1 MDPNTV
7 LPENKAI
14 QPNIM
19 ADDNLPEN
27 PKGTTEVTTA
37 VLDHKAERALVW
49 KFDTRIL
56 PVMAI
61 MYLFNSLDKANLG
74 NAKTAG
80 LEKSLGLGPNQ
91 YSIILSVFFIPYV
104 LTAPVLGVLG
114 KKFGPSR
121 VLPLMMFSFGSFT
134 LLAAAC
140 QNFGGIM
147 TVRWF
152 LGMSE
157 SAFFPL
163 VIYYQTMFYRRGELA
178 RRLAIFYAASNIAGA
193 FGGLLAF
200 GVFQIDGG
208 VFGAEDRWRYLFLIE
223 GACSVLF
230 SMFAFWYLPRTASE
244 ARFLSPEQKEL
255 AYHRIAVDSSA
266 VVDEEFNLRSALR
279 IFCEPSSWAILAIE
293 VCLGVPLQSVT
304 LFLPQIIARLGYS
317 TVKTNLY
324 TVAPNVSG
332 AVVLLILA
340 FASDYT
346 RLRFPFVAAGFLFTF
361 IGFVIYAAIDVQ
373 EQLQVAYF
381 ASFMMTWGTSAPSV
395 LLDVLYNNNIANEGR
410 RVVLTSVAVP
420 AANVMG
426 LVSSNIFR
434 SQDAPRYIP
443 ALATTAA
450 FGGMGLVL
458 TLLLGAYMMVDNK
471 RRDQRQGVVVKAKD
485 IPTEKLYD
493 GPSSPDFRWFL

>member
-1 MDPNTV
+1 MV
-7 LPENKAI
+7 LPEDKAV
-14 QPNIM
+14 QLNIM
-19 ADDNLPEN
+19 ADDNTPED
-27 PKGTTEVTTA
+27 PKGTAEVTTA
-37 VLDHKAERALVW
+37 ILDHKAERALVW

-56 PVMAI
+56 PVLAI

-80 LEKSLGLGPNQ
+80 LEASLGLGANQ
-91 YSIILSVFFIPYV
+91 YNIILSVFFVPYV
-104 LTAPVLGVLG
+104 LGILG

-121 VLPLMMFSFGSFT
+121 VLPLMMFSFGSCT
-134 LLAAAC
+134 LLAATVH
-140 QNFGGIM
+140 NFGGIM
-147 TVRWF
+147 AVRWF
-152 LGMSE
+152 LGMAE

-200 GVFQIDGG
+200 GVFRIDGG

-223 GACSVLF
+223 GSCTVLF
-230 SMFAFWYLPRTASE
+230 SLFSFWYLPRTAAE
-244 ARFLSPEQKEL
+244 ARFLSPEQKAL

-266 VVDEEFNLRSALR
+266 VVEEEFNLRSALR
-279 IFCEPSSWAILAIE
+279 IFQQPTSWAILAIQ
-293 VCLGVPLQSVT
+293 VCLGVPLQSVS

-332 AVVLLILA
+332 AVMLLVLA

-361 IGFVIYAAIDVQ
+361 VGFVIYAAIDVQ
-373 EQLQVAYF
+373 HDLHVAYF
-381 ASFMMTWGTSAPSV
+381 AAFMMTWGTSAPSV

-410 RVVLTSVAVP
+410 RVVLTSFAVP
-420 AANVMG
+420 VANVMG

-434 SQDAPRYIP
+434 NQDASRYIP

-450 FGGMGLVL
+450 FGGTGLVL
-458 TLLLGAYMMVDNK
+458 TLCLGAYMMVDNK
-471 RRDQRQGVVVKAKD
+471 RRDKRQGVVVKAKD